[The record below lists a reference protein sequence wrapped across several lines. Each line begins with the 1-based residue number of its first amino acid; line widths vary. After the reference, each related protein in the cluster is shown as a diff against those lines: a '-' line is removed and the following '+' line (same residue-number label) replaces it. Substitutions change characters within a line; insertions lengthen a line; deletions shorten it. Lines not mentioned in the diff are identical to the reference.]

1 MDVRLLLGRKISH
14 VSLRVSISI
23 SRVGRAGSAAN
34 DILSFLAVARERSFT
49 KAAAKLGVS
58 QSALSHTI
66 RGLEKRLG
74 IRLLAR
80 TTRRV
85 ARGMGGA
92 IASFSPVP
100 IGLLTP
106 LVLKLAARNLLY
118 DKLRFAA
125 TVIGIVF
132 SIVLVTVQLG
142 LFVSFER
149 MVTVMIDHAPADL
162 WIVPLG
168 TKCFEDPSL
177 LDEANRYRALSI
189 EGVSQVDP
197 ILISFAQWRMPDG
210 GASPVLVIGSDL
222 RVGGLLPWNLVEGG
236 LDALSVPDSV
246 AVDRTYLNRLG
257 VKGLGDAAEMRDRRA
272 EIRAVTKGIR
282 SFTTMPYVFT
292 PLERARAYTGT
303 PGTKV
308 TYLLVHLKPHADVER
323 VRSQLQPVLAKAEV
337 LTAAEFSSRSRSFW
351 LFGTGAGAALFAG
364 ALLAMVV
371 GSVVVAQ
378 TLYASTKEHLYEFAT
393 LRAIGSSGTYL
404 HTVIVAQALLSAVAG
419 FAIAFLI
426 GLFVVRVTSDS
437 ALPVL
442 MTPALTIILF
452 LLTIVM
458 CVISA
463 LSSILKVTRMDPAMV
478 FSR

>member
-1 MDVRLLLGRKISH
+1 M
-14 VSLRVSISI
+14 
-23 SRVGRAGSAAN
+23 
-34 DILSFLAVARERSFT
+34 
-49 KAAAKLGVS
+49 
-58 QSALSHTI
+58 
-66 RGLEKRLG
+66 
-74 IRLLAR
+74 
-80 TTRRV
+80 
-85 ARGMGGA
+85 
-92 IASFSPVP
+92 
-100 IGLLTP
+100 P

-149 MVTVMIDHAPADL
+149 TVTVMIDHAPADL

-168 TKCFEDPSL
+168 TKCFEVPSL

-189 EGVSQVDP
+189 EGVSKVDP

-222 RVGGLLPWNLVEGG
+222 RGGGLLPWNLVEGG
-236 LDALSVPDSV
+236 IDALSVPEAV
-246 AVDRTYLNRLG
+246 AVDRTYFDRLG
-257 VKGLGDAAEMRDRRA
+257 VTGIGSTAEMRDRRA
-272 EIRAVTKGIR
+272 EVRAVTSGIR
-282 SFTTMPYVFT
+282 SFTTTPYVFT
-292 PLERARAYTGT
+292 QLDRARSYTGT
-303 PGTKV
+303 PRTKV
-308 TYLLVHLKPHADVER
+308 TYLLVHLKPNTDAER
-323 VRSQLQPVLAKAEV
+323 VRSQLLSVLTKTEV
-337 LTAAEFSSRSRSFW
+337 LTAVEFASRSRSFW

-378 TLYASTKEHLYEFAT
+378 TLYSSTKEHLYEFAT
-393 LRAIGSSGTYL
+393 LRAIGSSGRYL
-404 HTVIVAQALLSAVAG
+404 HTVIIAQALLSAVAG
-419 FAIAFLI
+419 FAIAFVI
-426 GLFVVRVTSDS
+426 GLFVVRVTSNS

-442 MTPALTIILF
+442 MTPALTVILF
-452 LLTIVM
+452 LLTVVM

-463 LSSILKVTRMDPAMV
+463 LSSMLKVMRMDPAMV

>member
-1 MDVRLLLGRKISH
+1 M
-14 VSLRVSISI
+14 RVSISI

-92 IASFSPVP
+92 IASPVP

-118 DKLRFAA
+118 DKLRLAA

-210 GASPVLVIGSDL
+210 GTSPVLVIGSDL
-222 RVGGLLPWNLVEGG
+222 RAGGLLPWNLVEGS
-236 LDALSVPDSV
+236 LDALSVPESV

-292 PLERARAYTGT
+292 P
-303 PGTKV
+303 
-308 TYLLVHLKPHADVER
+308 
-323 VRSQLQPVLAKAEV
+323 
-337 LTAAEFSSRSRSFW
+337 
-351 LFGTGAGAALFAG
+351 
-364 ALLAMVV
+364 
-371 GSVVVAQ
+371 
-378 TLYASTKEHLYEFAT
+378 
-393 LRAIGSSGTYL
+393 
-404 HTVIVAQALLSAVAG
+404 
-419 FAIAFLI
+419 
-426 GLFVVRVTSDS
+426 
-437 ALPVL
+437 
-442 MTPALTIILF
+442 
-452 LLTIVM
+452 
-458 CVISA
+458 
-463 LSSILKVTRMDPAMV
+463 
-478 FSR
+478 

>member
-132 SIVLVTVQLG
+132 SC
-142 LFVSFER
+142 
-149 MVTVMIDHAPADL
+149 
-162 WIVPLG
+162 W
-168 TKCFEDPSL
+168 
-177 LDEANRYRALSI
+177 
-189 EGVSQVDP
+189 
-197 ILISFAQWRMPDG
+197 
-210 GASPVLVIGSDL
+210 
-222 RVGGLLPWNLVEGG
+222 
-236 LDALSVPDSV
+236 
-246 AVDRTYLNRLG
+246 
-257 VKGLGDAAEMRDRRA
+257 
-272 EIRAVTKGIR
+272 
-282 SFTTMPYVFT
+282 
-292 PLERARAYTGT
+292 
-303 PGTKV
+303 
-308 TYLLVHLKPHADVER
+308 
-323 VRSQLQPVLAKAEV
+323 
-337 LTAAEFSSRSRSFW
+337 
-351 LFGTGAGAALFAG
+351 
-364 ALLAMVV
+364 
-371 GSVVVAQ
+371 
-378 TLYASTKEHLYEFAT
+378 
-393 LRAIGSSGTYL
+393 
-404 HTVIVAQALLSAVAG
+404 
-419 FAIAFLI
+419 
-426 GLFVVRVTSDS
+426 
-437 ALPVL
+437 
-442 MTPALTIILF
+442 
-452 LLTIVM
+452 
-458 CVISA
+458 
-463 LSSILKVTRMDPAMV
+463 
-478 FSR
+478 

>member
-1 MDVRLLLGRKISH
+1 M
-14 VSLRVSISI
+14 
-23 SRVGRAGSAAN
+23 
-34 DILSFLAVARERSFT
+34 
-49 KAAAKLGVS
+49 
-58 QSALSHTI
+58 
-66 RGLEKRLG
+66 
-74 IRLLAR
+74 
-80 TTRRV
+80 
-85 ARGMGGA
+85 
-92 IASFSPVP
+92 
-100 IGLLTP
+100 P

-125 TVIGIVF
+125 TVVGIVF

-149 MVTVMIDHAPADL
+149 TVTVMIDHAPADL

-222 RVGGLLPWNLVEGG
+222 RAGGLLPWNLVEGG
-236 LDALSVPDSV
+236 IDALSVPDSV
-246 AVDRTYLNRLG
+246 AADSTYFDRLG
-257 VKGLGDAAEMRDRRA
+257 VKGIGDAAEMRERRA
-272 EIRAVTKGIR
+272 EVRAVTKGIR
-282 SFTTMPYVFT
+282 SFTTTPYVFT
-292 PLERARAYTGT
+292 QLDRARAYTGT
-303 PGTKV
+303 PRTKV

-323 VRSQLQPVLAKAEV
+323 VRSQLQSVLSKAEV
-337 LTAAEFSSRSRSFW
+337 LTAAEFSSRSRAFW

-393 LRAIGSSGTYL
+393 LRAIGSSGAYL
-404 HTVIVAQALLSAVAG
+404 HTVIITQALLSAIAG
-419 FAIAFLI
+419 FGIAF
-426 GLFVVRVTSDS
+426 VVGIFIVRLTTDS

-442 MTPALTIILF
+442 MTPALTVILF
-452 LLTIVM
+452 ILTVVM
-458 CVISA
+458 CVVSA
-463 LSSILKVTRMDPAMV
+463 LSSILKVMRMDPAMV

>member
-1 MDVRLLLGRKISH
+1 MVDLQASWWRLRGSFRPRLRRWWLQRLPLCRRWLRRGLRLRGPMDRSLLLGLRRRLWDLLAMGPLPRPMDVRLLLGRKISH

-210 GASPVLVIGSDL
+210 GTSPVLVIGSDL
-222 RVGGLLPWNLVEGG
+222 RAGGLLPWNLVEGS
-236 LDALSVPDSV
+236 LDALLVPEAV
-246 AVDRTYLNRLG
+246 AVDRTYLKRLG
-257 VKGLGDAAEMRDRRA
+257 VKGLGDAAEMRD
-272 EIRAVTKGIR
+272 
-282 SFTTMPYVFT
+282 
-292 PLERARAYTGT
+292 
-303 PGTKV
+303 
-308 TYLLVHLKPHADVER
+308 
-323 VRSQLQPVLAKAEV
+323 
-337 LTAAEFSSRSRSFW
+337 
-351 LFGTGAGAALFAG
+351 
-364 ALLAMVV
+364 
-371 GSVVVAQ
+371 
-378 TLYASTKEHLYEFAT
+378 
-393 LRAIGSSGTYL
+393 
-404 HTVIVAQALLSAVAG
+404 
-419 FAIAFLI
+419 
-426 GLFVVRVTSDS
+426 
-437 ALPVL
+437 
-442 MTPALTIILF
+442 
-452 LLTIVM
+452 
-458 CVISA
+458 
-463 LSSILKVTRMDPAMV
+463 
-478 FSR
+478 